1 MVLKS
6 IAGVQ
11 VSGWVSTLPSPTPLG
26 PLAGATVG
34 GKRRGE
40 RSIQMP
46 LFVSQLSFQCSLR
59 AGCSAMVPDLC
70 PSSRPGKAD
79 GEGKAPWEEALPS
92 KACYP
97 FPSTYRFL
105 QGADKDRHFA
115 YSETGFSSFYPLP
128 HHSLGFALFWDLSK
142 KINTTSP
149 NLSGAAK
156 AASHHEHPAHTHP
169 QPFCSS
175 KRVHD
180 IASRAPRYFWLRAA
194 VDIAVPFSIC

>member
-11 VSGWVSTLPSPTPLG
+11 VSGWVNTLPSPTPLG
-26 PLAGATVG
+26 PLACATVG

-59 AGCSAMVPDLC
+59 AGCSAMLPDLC
-70 PSSRPGKAD
+70 PSSCSGKAD

-115 YSETGFSSFYPLP
+115 YSETGFSSFYPLL
-128 HHSLGFALFWDLSK
+128 HRSLGFALFWDLSK

-149 NLSGAAK
+149 NFQEQRGQPVTMSTQ
-156 AASHHEHPAHTHP
+156 HTHIHSLSILQSGFTT
-169 QPFCSS
+169 QPAGLPATFG
-175 KRVHD
+175 
-180 IASRAPRYFWLRAA
+180 
-194 VDIAVPFSIC
+194 